1 MSLLDDQPQRM
12 AREKR
17 QLEALARGE
26 SWFRMQDW
34 SATAA
39 GDLEVRFTLKLLNG
53 TFDGVLAYP
62 RFFPDVPAFIRPLR
76 KGESWSGHQYL
87 GSGVL
92 CLERGPDNWDPSVTG
107 VDLVRSANKLLWSE
121 VLHIL
126 LPDAAPAPSR
136 HHLTPGQAVRGEPR
150 RFLLTSE
157 FAEHLAAGAA
167 GSLWLLETATTRL
180 GDAEVTLPTA
190 VGAEPLQR
198 LTYAPAL
205 AGAEPGRGWAIAV
218 QDLPRAKVAT
228 LADLAA
234 FAGGAGKLPDDLH
247 NKTVVVCSASRFIRA
262 FALSASGGLSELAV
276 IDASSVDANRL
287 PADYAK
293 LGAMVIAVVG
303 LGSLG
308 SKIAVSLARSGA
320 RKFALLDADVL
331 LPQNLVRND
340 LDWRDVGFAK
350 VEATAER
357 IRLVAPGAEV
367 LALSLEVAG
376 QENPHATAQLAE
388 LIGTCDLVVD
398 ATANPDTFVM
408 LAALC
413 KRAGVALTWGEV
425 FAGGFGALMARSRPG
440 LDADPLSI
448 RAHVFG
454 TMGTMQPVPRVE
466 ARRYALDVAG
476 RVLVAGDAEVSHLAA
491 AMTAF
496 AVDAVC
502 RRDASEYPVAAYL
515 LGFKRFWEFK
525 APFDTIPIECPA
537 ASEAV
542 PAQALSEDEVSALG
556 ELVKAVQGGAGAA
569 GNSSP

>member
-26 SWFRMQDW
+26 SWFRMQEWD
-34 SATAA
+34 ATAA
-39 GDLEVRFTLKLLNG
+39 GDLEVRFMFKLLNC
-53 TFDGVLAYP
+53 TLDGVLAYP

-76 KGESWSGHQYL
+76 KGESWSVHQYL

-107 VDLVRSANKLLWSE
+107 VDLVRSAYKLLWSE
-121 VLHIL
+121 ALHVL

-136 HHLTPGQAVRGEPR
+136 HHLTPGQSVRGEPR

-157 FAEHLAAGAA
+157 FAEHLAAGTP
-167 GSLWLLETATTRL
+167 GSLCLLETATTRL
-180 GDAEVTLPTA
+180 GDAEVTLPSA

-198 LTYAPAL
+198 LTCAPAV

-218 QDLPRAKVAT
+218 QELPRAKVAT

-234 FAGGAGKLPDDLH
+234 LAGGAGKLPDDLH
-247 NKTVVVCSASRFIRA
+247 NKTVVVFSASQFIRA

-276 IDASSVDANRL
+276 IDASAADASRL

-293 LGAMVIAVVG
+293 LGAMTIAVVG

-340 LDWRDVGFAK
+340 LDWRNVGFAK

-357 IRLVAPGAEV
+357 IRLVAPGADV

-376 QENPHATAQLAE
+376 QENPHATARLAE
-388 LIGTCDLVVD
+388 LIGSCDLVVD

-413 KRAGVALTWGEV
+413 KRARVALVWGEV

-454 TMGTMQPVPRVE
+454 TMGTMQPVPRFE
-466 ARRYALDVAG
+466 TRRYALDVAG
-476 RVLVAGDAEVSHLAA
+476 RVLVAGGAEVSQLAA

-496 AVDAVC
+496 AMDAVC
-502 RRDASEYPVAAYL
+502 SRDGSEYPVAAYL
-515 LGFKRFWEFK
+515 LGFKKFWEFK
-525 APFDTIPIECPA
+525 APFDTIPLECPG
-537 ASEAV
+537 ASEPA

-556 ELVKAVQGGAGAA
+556 ELVKAVQGGRSCCG
-569 GNSSP
+569 

>member
-17 QLEALARGE
+17 QLEAMARGE
-26 SWFRMQDW
+26 SWFRMQEW
-34 SATAA
+34 GATAA
-39 GDLEVRFTLKLLNG
+39 GDLEVRFALKLLNG

-121 VLHIL
+121 ALHVL

-136 HHLTPGQAVRGEPR
+136 HHQTPGQSVRGEPR

-157 FAEHLAAGAA
+157 FAEHLAAGAP
-167 GSLWLLETATTRL
+167 GSLWRLETATTRL

-198 LTYAPAL
+198 LTCAPAV

-218 QDLPRAKVAT
+218 QLPRAKVAT
-228 LADLAA
+228 LADLSAL
-234 FAGGAGKLPDDLH
+234 AGGAGKLPDDLH
-247 NKTVVVCSASRFIRA
+247 NKTVVVCSAGRFIRA
-262 FALSASGGLSELAV
+262 FAVSASGGLGELAV
-276 IDASSVDANRL
+276 IDASAVHASRL

-293 LGAMVIAVVG
+293 LGAMTIVVVG

-357 IRLVAPGAEV
+357 IRLVAPGADV

-376 QENPHATAQLAE
+376 QENPHATARLAE
-388 LIGTCDLVVD
+388 LIGNCDLVVD

-413 KRAGVALTWGEV
+413 KRARVALVWGEV

-502 RRDASEYPVAAYL
+502 SRDASEYPVAAYL
-515 LGFKRFWEFK
+515 LGFKKFWEFK
-525 APFDTIPIECPA
+525 APFDTIPLECPG
-537 ASEAV
+537 ASE
-542 PAQALSEDEVSALG
+542 PALARALSDDEVSSLS
-556 ELVKAVQGGAGAA
+556 ELLKAVQESVGAA
-569 GNSSP
+569 RDSSP

>member
-1 MSLLDDQPQRM
+1 
-12 AREKR
+12 
-17 QLEALARGE
+17 
-26 SWFRMQDW
+26 
-34 SATAA
+34 
-39 GDLEVRFTLKLLNG
+39 
-53 TFDGVLAYP
+53 
-62 RFFPDVPAFIRPLR
+62 
-76 KGESWSGHQYL
+76 
-87 GSGVL
+87 
-92 CLERGPDNWDPSVTG
+92 
-107 VDLVRSANKLLWSE
+107 LVRSANKLLWSE
-121 VLHIL
+121 ALHIL
-126 LPDAAPAPSR
+126 LPDAVPAPSR
-136 HHLTPGQAVRGEPR
+136 HHLTPGQSVRGEPR

-157 FAEHLAAGAA
+157 FSEYVAAGAP
-167 GSLWLLETATTRL
+167 GSLWQLETATTRL

-198 LTYAPAL
+198 LTYAPAV

-218 QDLPRAKVAT
+218 QELPRTKVAT

-234 FAGGAGKLPDDLH
+234 LAGGAGKLPDDLH
-247 NKTVVVCSASRFIRA
+247 NKTVVVCSASQFIRA

-276 IDASSVDANRL
+276 IDASAVDASRL

-293 LGAMVIAVVG
+293 LGAMTIAVVG

-357 IRLVAPGAEV
+357 MRHVAPGADV

-376 QENPHATAQLAE
+376 QENPHATARLAE
-388 LIGTCDLVVD
+388 LIETCDLVVD

-413 KRAGVALTWGEV
+413 KRAGVALVWGEV

-454 TMGTMQPVPRVE
+454 TMGTMQPVARVE

-476 RVLVAGDAEVSHLAA
+476 RVLAAGDAEVSHLAA

-502 RRDASEYPVAAYL
+502 SRDASEYPVAAYL
-515 LGFKRFWEFK
+515 LGFKKFWEFK
-525 APFDTIPIECPA
+525 APFDTIPIECPGA
-537 ASEAV
+537 TEAT
-542 PAQALSEDEVSALG
+542 PAQALSEDEVSALS
-556 ELVKAVQGGAGAA
+556 ELVKSVHGGAGAA
-569 GNSSP
+569 GNGSP

>member
-26 SWFRMQDW
+26 SWFCMQEW
-34 SATAA
+34 GATAV

-121 VLHIL
+121 ALHIL
-126 LPDAAPAPSR
+126 LPDAVPAPSR
-136 HHLTPGQAVRGEPR
+136 HHLTPGQSVRGEPR

-157 FAEHLAAGAA
+157 FSEYVAAGAP
-167 GSLWLLETATTRL
+167 GSLWQLETATTRL

-198 LTYAPAL
+198 LTYAPAV

-218 QDLPRAKVAT
+218 QELPRTKVAT

-234 FAGGAGKLPDDLH
+234 LAGGAGKLPDDLH
-247 NKTVVVCSASRFIRA
+247 NKTVVVCSASQFIRA

-276 IDASSVDANRL
+276 IDASAVDASRL

-293 LGAMVIAVVG
+293 LGAMTIAVVG

-357 IRLVAPGAEV
+357 MRHVAPGADV

-376 QENPHATAQLAE
+376 QENPHATARLAE

-413 KRAGVALTWGEV
+413 KRAGVALVWGEV

-454 TMGTMQPVPRVE
+454 TMGTMQPAPRVE

-502 RRDASEYPVAAYL
+502 SRDASEYPVAAYL
-515 LGFKRFWEFK
+515 LGFKKFWEFK
-525 APFDTIPIECPA
+525 APFDTIPIECPG
-537 ASEAV
+537 ASEAA
-542 PAQALSEDEVSALG
+542 PAHALSEDEVSALG

-569 GNSSP
+569 GNSSS